1 MPRTIAVVLGLLVV
15 CIGPWVA
22 WETKNAA
29 DAERVNNFVQGIEKR
44 PVRRYLG
51 NPYAVPKVLI
61 VEKIGDRFEALSGLD
76 GDIWASKAEDPAI
89 QMVAI
94 LQCRRDRGPDY
105 CCPQTATYQNSCSAD
120 LWDIADGKTRI
131 NVSLRS
137 PIPNGEP
144 PHSIKDTGERI
155 RTFGTESEAKDG
167 KAANILFLKPLSRTE
182 IEQGVARA
190 DAAMKRAGQIY
201 DFFETLRSGG
211 NRDSYSGRLRAGV
224 SCSET
229 GRVLG
234 QADKE
239 TPDGK
244 SKTLTY
250 WVPQVDDSATRLIQ
264 ADFECKESIVRA
276 TVLYVSGN
284 SQSLSSP

>member
-1 MPRTIAVVLGLLVV
+1 MPRTVVVTLGVFIVCVAAWVV
-15 CIGPWVA
+15 
-22 WETKNAA
+22 WETKKAV
-29 DAERVNNFVQGIEKR
+29 DAERVNNFVREIEKR
-44 PVRRYLG
+44 PVRQYLG

-61 VEKIGDRFEALSGLD
+61 VEKNGDRFEALSGLD
-76 GDIWASKAEDPAI
+76 GDIWARKSDDPAI

-94 LQCRRDRGPDY
+94 LQCHRDRGPDY

-131 NVSLRS
+131 DVPLQP
-137 PIPNGEP
+137 PILDGEP

-155 RTFGTESEAKDG
+155 RTFETESEAKDG

-190 DAAMKRAGQIY
+190 DTAMRRAGQIY
-201 DFFETLRSGG
+201 DFFQTLRSGG
-211 NRDSYSGRLRAGV
+211 NRESYSGRLRAGV

-250 WVPQVDDSATRLIQ
+250 RVPQVDGSPTRLIQ
-264 ADFECKESIVRA
+264 ADFECKQSIVRA
-276 TVLYVSGN
+276 TVLYYSGN
-284 SQSLSSP
+284 SQ